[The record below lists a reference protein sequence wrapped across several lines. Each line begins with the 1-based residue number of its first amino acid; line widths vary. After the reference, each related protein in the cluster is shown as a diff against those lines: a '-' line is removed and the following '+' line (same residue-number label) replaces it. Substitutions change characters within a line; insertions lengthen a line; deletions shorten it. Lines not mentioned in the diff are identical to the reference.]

1 MKVTSITTA
10 FVLALLSNESH
21 SFAPTS
27 RPFQRAAPSVS
38 LSKKQYG
45 RISSSSSQL
54 FASSVDV
61 EDAKTATAT
70 NGVSIEDS
78 TSNAIVMDAA
88 ADMTTNGEEE
98 FSDEEY
104 KKGFAIIGLITLFNA
119 SLAPVWHVVFE
130 GNAPPPLFLNA
141 VVSVI
146 ALLGLLAGGPFLD
159 KSVDSMSS
167 LADSGEEKWS
177 GKSFRGGMELGF
189 WKGLGTT
196 CHIFGLS
203 LTSANHGAFFLQ
215 LTTLIVP
222 IFQGLMGEKIPRQIQ
237 VAVGLALLGIYA
249 FTLDPVGGADINPE
263 DMLRGDLLCVGA
275 AVFYSVYDIQTF
287 YWGRE
292 VPRTELVT
300 IKIGFQAILSCLLC
314 AVVARGDVMEY
325 INSGPDLNVF
335 IPAALWSGLIVNA
348 LATFLQVGGMQ
359 AVGPTRAQTIFASQP
374 LWASILNYVFIGE
387 VMGIYGFGGGA
398 AFLAALVLAA
408 TAEAPKPI
416 LKEATEEA
424 S

>member
-1 MKVTSITTA
+1 MKVTSITTTT
-10 FVLALLSNESH
+10 LALLATGAH
-21 SFAPTS
+21 SFAPT
-27 RPFQRAAPSVS
+27 RPLSFQSTVT
-38 LSKKQYG
+38 G
-45 RISSSSSQL
+45 RISSSSSSL
-54 FASSVDV
+54 FSSPYDVDGS
-61 EDAKTATAT
+61 KTSTTT
-70 NGVSIEDS
+70 NGATIDATPE
-78 TSNAIVMDAA
+78 TSNIVEMDVA
-88 ADMTTNGEEE
+88 ADMINGKEGDDL
-98 FSDEEY
+98 SDDEY

-167 LADSGEEKWS
+167 LADNGEEKW
-177 GKSFRGGMELGF
+177 GKKSFRGGMELGF

-196 CHIFGLS
+196 CHVFGMS

-222 IFQGLMGEKIPRQIQ
+222 IFQGIMGEKIPRQIQ

-249 FTLDPVGGADINPE
+249 FTLDPVGGLDINPE
-263 DMLRGDLLCVGA
+263 DMFRGDLLCVAA
-275 AVFYSVYDIQTF
+275 AVFYSVYDIKTF

-314 AVVARGDVMEY
+314 AVVARGDVMDY
-325 INSGPDLNVF
+325 INSGPDLGVF

-387 VMGIYGFGGGA
+387 VMGLYGFGGGA

-408 TAEAPKPI
+408 TAEAPKPV
-416 LKEATEEA
+416 LKEATEE

>member
-1 MKVTSITTA
+1 MKVTSITTTT
-10 FVLALLSNESH
+10 LALLATGAH
-21 SFAPTS
+21 SFAPT
-27 RPFQRAAPSVS
+27 RPLSFQSTVT
-38 LSKKQYG
+38 G
-45 RISSSSSQL
+45 RISSSSSSL
-54 FASSVDV
+54 FSSPYDVDGS
-61 EDAKTATAT
+61 KTSTTT
-70 NGVSIEDS
+70 NGATIDATPE
-78 TSNAIVMDAA
+78 TSNIVEMDVA
-88 ADMTTNGEEE
+88 ADMINGKEGDDL
-98 FSDEEY
+98 SDDEY

-167 LADSGEEKWS
+167 LADNGEEKW
-177 GKSFRGGMELGF
+177 GKKSFRGGMELGF

-196 CHIFGLS
+196 CHIFGMS

-222 IFQGLMGEKIPRQIQ
+222 IFQGIMGEKIPRQIQ

-249 FTLDPVGGADINPE
+249 FTLDPVGGLDINPE
-263 DMLRGDLLCVGA
+263 DMFRGDLLCVAA
-275 AVFYSVYDIQTF
+275 AVFYSVYDIKTF

-314 AVVARGDVMEY
+314 AVVARGDVMDY
-325 INSGPDLNVF
+325 INSGPDLGVF

-387 VMGIYGFGGGA
+387 VMGLYGFGGGA

-408 TAEAPKPI
+408 TAEAPKPV
-416 LKEATEEA
+416 LKEATEE